1 MKIYST
7 KNLSEIELE
16 NLFKRHA
23 INSESIFKIVKP
35 IVEDVKRNSI
45 NVALKYAKKFDG
57 YDADKILV
65 SKKEYEESEK
75 LLDSEA
81 KKALLTAAKNIKK
94 FHRKQI
100 PVGYEIETLDG
111 VKCSREFRAIE
122 NVALYVPGGTAVLP
136 STLLMLGIPAQLA
149 GCKRV
154 VALSPTNNKINPA
167 VLFAA
172 KICGI
177 NEFYKIGGA
186 QGISLLAY
194 GDSQI
199 NKVDK
204 IFGPGNQFVTAAKTL
219 ISIDPQGSAID
230 MPAGPSELLI
240 IADGKA
246 NPSYIASDLLSQAE
260 HGKDSQVILLTT
272 NRKLACDVQNE
283 IKRQK
288 KYLSRGEYIS
298 GSLKNSFILIADS
311 IDEAIKLSNQ
321 YAPEH
326 LILNIEH
333 ADKIKD
339 KITNAGSVFLGK
351 YSAESIGDYASGTNH
366 SLPTYGYAK
375 SFGGISVESF
385 MKTITFQ
392 KVSKKGFNK
401 IASTVIKLASL
412 EKLDAHANSVKV
424 RAKNEN

>member
-1 MKIYST
+1 MRIYST
-7 KNLSEIELE
+7 KNISEIKLS
-16 NLFKRHA
+16 NLFTRRA
-23 INSESIFKIVKP
+23 LETENILKIVKP
-35 IVEDVKRNSI
+35 IVEDVKRNGLYA
-45 NVALKYAKKFDG
+45 ALKYAKKFDG
-57 YDADKILV
+57 YDAEKILV
-65 SKKEYEESEK
+65 AKKEYENAEK
-75 LLDSEA
+75 LLDGDA
-81 KKALLTAAKNIKK
+81 KKALITAAKNIEK
-94 FHRKQI
+94 FHRKQV
-100 PVGYEIETLDG
+100 PTGYEIETMAG
-111 VKCSREFRAIE
+111 VKCSREFRAVE

-149 GCKRV
+149 GCKRIA
-154 VALSPTNNKINPA
+154 ALSPTKNKINHA

-194 GDSQI
+194 GDGQI
-199 NKVDK
+199 KKVDK

-219 ISIDPQGSAID
+219 ISIDPQGAAID
-230 MPAGPSELLI
+230 MPAGPSEVLI
-240 IADGKA
+240 IADEKA

-272 NRKLACDVQNE
+272 SSKLAFDVQDE

-288 KYLSRGEYIS
+288 KYLTRGEYIN
-298 GSLKNSFILIADS
+298 GSLHNSFILIVDS
-311 IDEAIKLSNQ
+311 INEAIKLSNR

-326 LILNIEH
+326 LILNIGRAE
-333 ADKIKD
+333 KFK
-339 KITNAGSVFLGK
+339 KEITNAGSVFLGT

-392 KVSKKGFNK
+392 KVSRKGLK
-401 IASTVIKLASL
+401 GIASTVIKLASL
-412 EKLDAHANSVKV
+412 EKLDAHANSIKIRV
-424 RAKNEN
+424 KNEN

>member
-1 MKIYST
+1 MKIYT
-7 KNLSEIELE
+7 KKNISNMKLNKLFTRRAIET
-16 NLFKRHA
+16 
-23 INSESIFKIVKP
+23 ESIFKIVKP
-35 IVEDVKRNSI
+35 IVEDVKLKGMHA
-45 NVALKYAKKFDG
+45 ALKYAKKFDG
-57 YDADKILV
+57 YVAEKILV
-65 SKKEYEESEK
+65 SKKEYGEAEK
-75 LLDSEA
+75 ILDSEA
-81 KKALLTAAKNIKK
+81 KKALLTASKNIKK
-94 FHRKQI
+94 FHSKQI
-100 PVGYEIETLDG
+100 PAGYEVETMDG
-111 VKCSREFRAIE
+111 VKCYREFRAIE

-149 GCKRV
+149 GCKRI
-154 VALSPTNNKINPA
+154 VALSPTKDTINPA

-186 QGISLLAY
+186 HGISLLAY
-194 GDSQI
+194 GYKQI
-199 NKVDK
+199 KKVDK

-219 ISIDPQGSAID
+219 IGIDPQGAAID
-230 MPAGPSELLI
+230 MPAGPSEVLI

-272 NRKLACDVQNE
+272 SRKLATDVQNE
-283 IKRQK
+283 IRRQK
-288 KYLSRGEYIS
+288 KYLSRVEYIN
-298 GSLKNSFILIADS
+298 GSLKNSFILIVDS

-326 LILNIEH
+326 LILNIER
-333 ADKIKD
+333 AEKIKN

-375 SFGGISVESF
+375 SYGGISVESF
-385 MKTITFQ
+385 MKAITFQ
-392 KVSKKGFNK
+392 KVSKKGLK
-401 IASTVIKLASL
+401 EIAPTVLKLASL
-412 EKLDAHANSVKV
+412 EKLDAHANSIKV
-424 RAKNEN
+424 RVKNEN

>member
-7 KNLSEIELE
+7 KNISEIKLGSLLTRRAIETE
-16 NLFKRHA
+16 NILKT
-23 INSESIFKIVKP
+23 VKP
-35 IVEDVKRNSI
+35 IVEDVKRNGMDA
-45 NVALKYAKKFDG
+45 ALKYAKKFDG
-57 YDADKILV
+57 YGAEKILV
-65 SKKEYEESEK
+65 SKKEYEEAEK

-94 FHRKQI
+94 FHGKQI
-100 PVGYEIETLDG
+100 PVGYELETMDG

-154 VALSPTNNKINPA
+154 AALSPTKNKINPA

-199 NKVDK
+199 KKVDK

-219 ISIDPQGSAID
+219 ISIDPEGSAID

-240 IADGKA
+240 IADEKA

-272 NRKLACDVQNE
+272 SRKLANDVQNE

-288 KYLSRGEYIS
+288 KYLSRGEYINEA
-298 GSLKNSFILIADS
+298 LKNSFILIADS

-326 LILNIEH
+326 LILNIDHSE
-333 ADKIKD
+333 KIKN

-375 SFGGISVESF
+375 SYGGISVESF

-392 KVSKKGFNK
+392 KVSRRGLNE
-401 IASTVIKLASL
+401 IASTVIKLTSL
-412 EKLDAHANSVKV
+412 EKLDAHANSIKV
-424 RAKNEN
+424 RVKNEN